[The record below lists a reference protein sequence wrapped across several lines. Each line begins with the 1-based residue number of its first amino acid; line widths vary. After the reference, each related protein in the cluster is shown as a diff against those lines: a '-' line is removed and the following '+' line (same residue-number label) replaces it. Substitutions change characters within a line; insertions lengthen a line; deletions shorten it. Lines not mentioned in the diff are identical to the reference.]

1 MNYLKSKY
9 FAPVGFITLLFAFAC
24 TDLNENLPSEVV
36 NDEFFQT
43 DEEILSA
50 IGEAYVVMAGSNGG
64 WGGHN
69 GLWSMHE
76 VATDEAIVPQ
86 RGQDW
91 FDGGI
96 WIRNHRHTFTFE
108 EGFINSAW
116 SQLFRGVN
124 AANRLIFQL
133 EEGVNEGVVDRAAA
147 DVFIAELRAL
157 RAFYYFWLLDSFG
170 NVPIIDDF
178 VTAPANPSNNSDF
191 QQGRNAVFNFVE
203 SELLDVV
210 NLVTDEVSGNTRG
223 RITKFGVN
231 FLLGKL
237 YLNSEVWTG
246 TARWQEAVDQFDI
259 IIDSGNYNVTGNYFA
274 PFAAQNANSP
284 EHIFVIPYDG
294 VFLPGF
300 NLNQMSLHYGQ
311 QFEFDLQDQPWNG
324 YATTQ
329 SFYEKF
335 EEDDVRRDGFLVGPR
350 FRSDGNPVLDPDW
363 ALCPRMEDDRREDV
377 QHLVLQVEINQLEP
391 CAGRENGARFA
402 KFEIVQGEIPE
413 KSNDFP
419 VMRYTDVLLS
429 KAEALFRLGNEG
441 DALQLVND
449 VRNRAGLEGFSELNF
464 QNLLDERGRELY
476 LEMWRRQDMIRF
488 PGQNGGET
496 AFNDPWDF
504 KQVSPAFR
512 NVFPIPRDQIQANSN
527 LTQNPGF

>member
-1 MNYLKSKY
+1 Y
-9 FAPVGFITLLFAFAC
+9 I
-24 TDLNENLPSEVV
+24 
-36 NDEFFQT
+36 
-43 DEEILSA
+43 
-50 IGEAYVVMAGSNGG
+50 VMAGGG
-64 WGGHN
+64 AWGSHN

-76 VATDEAIVPQ
+76 VATDEAIIPQ

-96 WIRNHRHTFTFE
+96 WLRQHRHTFTFE
-108 EGFINSAW
+108 EGFINGSW
-116 SQLFRGVN
+116 SLLFQGVN

-133 EEGVNEGVVDRAAA
+133 DELEQQGVIDRAAA
-147 DVFIAELRAL
+147 DEFISELRAL

-178 VTAPANPSNNSDF
+178 ATAPANPANNPNF
-191 QQGRNAVFNFVE
+191 QQGRTELFNFVE
-203 SELLDVV
+203 SELLNAV
-210 NLVTDEVSGNTRG
+210 NFVTDEVSGNTRG
-223 RITKFGVN
+223 RLTKFGVH

-237 YLNSEVWTG
+237 YLNAQVYTG
-246 TARWQEAVDQFDI
+246 TPRWQDAVDQFDI
-259 IIDSGNYNVTGNYFA
+259 IIDSGNFSLVGNYFA
-274 PFAAQNANSP
+274 NFAVDNSGSP
-284 EHIFVIPYDG
+284 ENIFVIPYDN

-335 EEDDVRRDGFLVGPR
+335 EESDDRREGFLTGPR
-350 FRSDGNPVLDPDW
+350 FRSDGGPVLDPDFG
-363 ALCPRMEDDRREDV
+363 LCPRFEDDRREAE
-377 QHLVLQVEINQLEP
+377 QHLVLQVRINQLEP

-402 KFEIVQGEIPE
+402 KFEIQAGETPN

-419 VMRYTDVLLS
+419 VMRYADVLLS
-429 KAEALFRLGNEG
+429 KAEALFRLGNTE
-441 DALQLVND
+441 DALQYVNTI
-449 VRNRAGLEGFSELNF
+449 RNRSGLDGFNNLTS

-488 PGQNGGET
+488 PGQNGGVT

-504 KQVSPAFR
+504 KEVSPAFR
-512 NVFPIPRDQIQANSN
+512 NVFPIPRDQMQANPN
-527 LTQNPGF
+527 LNQNPGY